1 MVMTTAEKAL
11 PMMMDVVLLL
21 LWFVI
26 LATVM
31 GVMLFGTLMNGRNYE
46 DVANLG
52 GDPKERCSFLV
63 SNWTVDGVSISR
75 YDDGGVP
82 VDEE

>member
-1 MVMTTAEKAL
+1 MKCFQPLKHLSKYKAGRMVMTTAEKAL

-31 GVMLFGTLMNGRNYE
+31 GVMLLNTLDE
-46 DVANLG
+46 
-52 GDPKERCSFLV
+52 
-63 SNWTVDGVSISR
+63 WT
-75 YDDGGVP
+75 
-82 VDEE
+82 